1 MTGLVA
7 IAAVVGSAVPAVSAA
22 AATTPVPAVA
32 RPGAAVSAGLSETGS
47 RISCGSATACLA
59 VGTNTGSSGN
69 QSIPF
74 AEAMHGTAWK
84 SVAVKAPKGAAA
96 TALTGVSC
104 KSSSYCLVVGG
115 YSDSAQNTHPAAW
128 TWNGSTL
135 TPLAALPLP
144 KGDSLVSLSAV
155 SCVAVKNCVVIGSAV
170 GTSTSFV
177 QLIWTWNGSKWAL
190 KTATLPGTAADTQL
204 SAAHCFS
211 PTSCVVAGLSV
222 SLTGKLSE
230 SVTLATWN
238 GKAFTPQKAAVPTG
252 LGLGILEDV
261 SCSSPRSCAAVGIS
275 VSTNAS
281 ASATGTF
288 GFAEVWNGKA
298 WSATKWTGQKGASI
312 AALLG
317 VSCTSAVSC
326 VAVGAQGSEKSLGAV
341 SLIFNGSHWSVRPAP
356 SPGKGLSSD
365 FEGVSCT
372 KSNSCVAIGEYGP
385 STATSGKPLAGY
397 WNGSA
402 WKLKHA

>member
-1 MTGLVA
+1 
-7 IAAVVGSAVPAVSAA
+7 
-22 AATTPVPAVA
+22 
-32 RPGAAVSAGLSETGS
+32 
-47 RISCGSATACLA
+47 
-59 VGTNTGSSGN
+59 
-69 QSIPF
+69 
-74 AEAMHGTAWK
+74 
-84 SVAVKAPKGAAA
+84 
-96 TALTGVSC
+96 
-104 KSSSYCLVVGG
+104 
-115 YSDSAQNTHPAAW
+115 
-128 TWNGSTL
+128 
-135 TPLAALPLP
+135 
-144 KGDSLVSLSAV
+144 
-155 SCVAVKNCVVIGSAV
+155 NCVVIGSAT
-170 GTSTSFV
+170 GTSTSFI

-211 PTSCVVAGLSV
+211 PPSCVLAGLSV

-298 WSATKWTGQKGASI
+298 WSATKWTGQKGASV